1 MTSFSEASATT
12 RRLPIG
18 AEPQPGGGVHFRV
31 WAPRR
36 ERVSVEFRPQDGAD
50 GRPPALSLSREDGG
64 YFAGFSPD
72 AKAGDRY
79 VMRLDQDDQQYADP
93 VSRFQPEGPH
103 GPSEIIDPSR
113 FAWSDADRRWSGLAL
128 EGQVIYE
135 VHVGTYTR
143 EGTFAALE
151 RELPEIARGGITVLE
166 IMPVADFPGRFG
178 WGYDA
183 VCLYAPTR
191 LYGRP
196 DDFRQLVDRAHA
208 LGLGVILDVV
218 YNHLGPDGNV
228 LPAFTDTFFAP
239 RHENDWGDALNFDGD
254 GSAGVRQFVIENAG
268 YWIDEFHLDGLR
280 LDATHAIH
288 DRSTPHVIA
297 EVGRRVRSAA
307 RGRKSIVV
315 AENEPQHTKQVRP
328 LDAGGYGL
336 DGLWN
341 DDFHHSARVRLTGKR
356 EAYYSDY
363 LGTPQEFISM
373 TKGALLYQGQHDSWQ
388 RKRRGASVRGM
399 RRSAFITFLENHD
412 QVANS
417 ARGARLH
424 QESAPGALRAMTA
437 LLLLGPN
444 TPMLFQG
451 QEFAASAPFQF
462 FADHRPDLA
471 AAVRKGRAEFLAQ
484 FPSVA
489 TEAAQASLP
498 APEDPATLERCKLDL
513 NERRAHASHYALHCD
528 LLALR
533 RRDSVFGS
541 ADVEL
546 DGAVLSESAF
556 VLRFFGGAHG
566 DRLLLVNFGTE
577 LRLTVVNEPLLA
589 PLEDAAWEM
598 LWSSDDVA
606 YGGPGTPPV
615 EISSGWRL
623 PGLSAVAMTS
633 SDRAARTS

>member
-1 MTSFSEASATT
+1 MTSFSEASAAT

-36 ERVSVEFRPQDGAD
+36 ERVSVEFLPQDGAD
-50 GRPPALSLSREDGG
+50 DPAAALPLSPEDGG
-64 YFAGFSPD
+64 YFSGFSPL

-79 VMRLDQDDQQYADP
+79 VLRLDTDDRPYADP
-93 VSRFQPEGPH
+93 ASRFQPEGPH
-103 GPSEIIDPSR
+103 GASEIIDPSA
-113 FAWSDADRRWSGLAL
+113 FAWSEADRSWRGLPL

-135 VHVGTYTR
+135 VHVGTYTK
-143 EGTFAALE
+143 EGTFDGLE
-151 RELPEIARGGITVLE
+151 RELPEIARAGITVVE
-166 IMPVADFPGRFG
+166 IMPIADFPGRFG

-196 DDFRQLVDRAHA
+196 DDLRRLVDRAHA
-208 LGLGVILDVV
+208 LGLAVILDVV

-228 LPAFTDTFFAP
+228 LPAFTGTLFTA
-239 RHENDWGDALNFDGD
+239 RHEIDWGEAINFDGE
-254 GSAGVRQFVIENAG
+254 GSAGVRQFFVENAG

-280 LDATHAIH
+280 LDATQTIH

-297 EVGRRVRSAA
+297 EIARRVRSAA
-307 RGRKSIVV
+307 CGRRTIVV
-315 AENEPQHTKQVRP
+315 AENEAQHTKLARP
-328 LDAGGYGL
+328 LEAGGYGL

-341 DDFHHSARVRLTGKR
+341 DDFHHSAVVRLTGRR
-356 EAYYSDY
+356 EAYYSDH
-363 LGTPQEFISM
+363 LGTPQEFISLM
-373 TKGALLYQGQHDSWQ
+373 KGGFLYQGQHHSWQ
-388 RKRRGASVRGM
+388 RKRRGSPARGLP
-399 RRSAFITFLENHD
+399 RSAFVTFLENHD

-424 QESAPGALRAMTA
+424 EEAAPGALRAMTA

-462 FADHRPDLA
+462 FADHRMDLVE
-471 AAVRKGRAEFLAQ
+471 AVRKGRAKFLAQ

-489 TEAAQASLP
+489 TEAAQAALP
-498 APEDPATLERCKLDL
+498 PPEDPGTYERCKLDL
-513 NERRAHASHYALHCD
+513 SERRAHASQYALHCD

-533 RRDSVFGS
+533 RRDPVFGS
-541 ADVEL
+541 ADVDL

-556 VLRFFGGAHG
+556 VMRFFGGAHG
-566 DRLLLVNFGTE
+566 DRLLLVNLGAE

-589 PLEDAAWEM
+589 PPEDAAWEM
-598 LWSSDDVA
+598 VWSSEDVA
-606 YGGPGTPPV
+606 YGGPGTPSV
-615 EISSGWRL
+615 EISTGWRL
-623 PGLSAVAMTS
+623 PGLSAIAMASSERKAQTS
-633 SDRAARTS
+633 